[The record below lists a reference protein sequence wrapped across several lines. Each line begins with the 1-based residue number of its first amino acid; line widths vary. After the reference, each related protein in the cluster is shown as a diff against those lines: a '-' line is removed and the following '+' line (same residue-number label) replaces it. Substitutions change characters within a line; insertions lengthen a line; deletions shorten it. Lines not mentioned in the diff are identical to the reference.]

1 MRCHRLGIFVGR
13 SPSCRAPTNRS
24 DEYLRT
30 SHDNPTRHNHNDN
43 HHKFDNDID
52 IDDHHKFDQH
62 HTACADDHAG
72 AAAEP

>member
-30 SHDNPTRHNHNDN
+30 SHDNPTRHHDNELDINHE
-43 HHKFDNDID
+43 FDNDID
-52 IDDHHKFDQH
+52 DHNEFDQH